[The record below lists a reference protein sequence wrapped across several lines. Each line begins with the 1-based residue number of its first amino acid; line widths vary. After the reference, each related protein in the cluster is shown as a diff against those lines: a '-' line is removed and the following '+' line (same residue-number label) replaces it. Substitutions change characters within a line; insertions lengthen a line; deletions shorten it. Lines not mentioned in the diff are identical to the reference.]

1 MIYKK
6 RPDLAFTLIEV
17 LVSIL
22 IVSMLAAMV
31 TTAVQGVTNT
41 ARAARTRGIIATI
54 DSVIQEQYE
63 SYKYRPL
70 PIVMPNFG
78 TTESGG
84 ITYGFEVTGVEAARV
99 RLIMRRDLLRMDF
112 PDKKADVVA
121 SATLPRSPAV
131 ITAVANR
138 VAANSST
145 GRVMRDFVDNRTQQ
159 PIDWLNIPSAASP
172 TVGSKTDIYFRRFL
186 GSGASWSEL
195 HEGAECLYL
204 IMATTFVGG
213 SPAIDAIPA
222 SNIGDLDDDGMPEI
236 LDGWG
241 RPLGFIRW
249 PAGYVD
255 PTGLTNRSV
264 PDDFDPFQAD
274 FGFSV
279 TGQTAPWSIRPL
291 IVSSGSDQEFGIEL
305 SSNSVAYN
313 DQRWPTNTMNG
324 GTRTHMGNEGN
335 GRTDP
340 YVFPDP
346 FLRLSPNPL
355 PSPLP
360 GEIVNTNAHDDDLT
374 NYSLE
379 ASL

>member
-6 RPDLAFTLIEV
+6 RPVLAFTLIEV

-70 PIVMPNFG
+70 PVEMPVIDPV
-78 TTESGG
+78 ESGTPPV
-84 ITYGFEVTGVEAARV
+84 TYGYEVMGVEAARV

-112 PDKKADVVA
+112 PDKRLDVVTSGGA
-121 SATLPRSPAV
+121 AQLPAV
-131 ITAVANR
+131 ISAVANR
-138 VAANSST
+138 TASAAN
-145 GRVMRDFVDNRTQQ
+145 GRILRDFVDNRLQTSVIWN
-159 PIDWLNIPSAASP
+159 PPR
-172 TVGSKTDIYFRRFL
+172 KTELYRQRFL
-186 GSGASWSEL
+186 SSGSTWTEE

-222 SNIGDLDDDGMPEI
+222 SNIGDLDGDGMPEI

-291 IVSSGSDQEFGIEL
+291 IVSSGSDQEFGIAL
-305 SSNSVAYN
+305 SSNTVTYN
-313 DQRWPTNTMNG
+313 TQTWPLGQMDG
-324 GTRTHMGNEGN
+324 GTRTHIGNEN
-335 GRTDP
+335 KGRTGA

-346 FLRLSPNPL
+346 FLRHSPPVT
-355 PSPLP
+355 LP
-360 GEIVNTNAHDDDLT
+360 GAMVNSQVGDDDLT
-374 NYSLE
+374 NLASE

>member
-1 MIYKK
+1 MISKK
-6 RPDLAFTLIEV
+6 RPDLAFTLVEV

-31 TTAVQGVTNT
+31 TTAVQGVTST

-70 PIVMPNFG
+70 PIVMPDFG

-112 PDKKADVVA
+112 PDKRLDVVTAA
-121 SATLPRSPAV
+121 SGNPAQAPAT

-138 VAANSST
+138 TASAPN
-145 GRVMRDFVDNRTQQ
+145 GRIIRDFVDNRQQ
-159 PIDWLNIPSAASP
+159 L
-172 TVGSKTDIYFRRFL
+172 TVIWNPPRKTELYRQRFVSSGST
-186 GSGASWSEL
+186 WTEE

-222 SNIGDLDDDGMPEI
+222 SNIGDLDGDGMPEI

-255 PTGLTNRSV
+255 PTGLTNPSV

-291 IVSSGSDQEFGIEL
+291 IVSSGSDQEFGIAL
-305 SSNSVAYN
+305 SSNTVTYN
-313 DQRWPTNTMNG
+313 TQTWPLGEMDG
-324 GTRTHMGNEGN
+324 GTRTHIGNEN
-335 GRTDP
+335 KGRTGA

-346 FLRLSPNPL
+346 FLRRNAPAT
-355 PSPLP
+355 LP
-360 GEIVNTNAHDDDLT
+360 GAVTNPQVGDDDLT
-374 NYSLE
+374 NYASE

>member
-1 MIYKK
+1 MIHKNQ
-6 RPDLAFTLIEV
+6 PVLAFTLIEV

-31 TTAVQGVTNT
+31 TTAVQGVTRT
-41 ARAARTRGIIATI
+41 AREARTRSIIAAI

-70 PIVMPNFG
+70 PVEIPIINPV
-78 TTESGG
+78 ESGTPPV
-84 ITYGFEVTGVEAARV
+84 TYGYEVMGVEAARV

-112 PDKKADVVA
+112 PDKRLDVVSAA
-121 SATLPRSPAV
+121 SGNPAQAPAA

-138 VAANSST
+138 TASAAN
-145 GRVMRDFVDNRTQQ
+145 GRILRDFVDNRLQTSVIWN
-159 PIDWLNIPSAASP
+159 PPR
-172 TVGSKTDIYFRRFL
+172 KTELYRQRFL
-186 GSGASWSEL
+186 SSGSTWTEE

-222 SNIGDLDDDGMPEI
+222 SNIGDLDGDGMPEI

-255 PTGLTNRSV
+255 PTGLTNRNV

-291 IVSSGSDQEFGIEL
+291 IVSSGSDQEFGIAL
-305 SSNSVAYN
+305 SSNTVTYN
-313 DQRWPTNTMNG
+313 TQTWPTTTMDG

-346 FLRLSPNPL
+346 FLRLSPSPL

-360 GEIVNTNAHDDDLT
+360 GEIVNTNAHDDDLI